1 MVRANRKSADA
12 QQRIYVIAGAEQ
24 TLVNAKCSELLDELI
39 EPERRATGL
48 FDAEP
53 NKVGIAEIFDE
64 LRTLPFLAGRR
75 VVLVK
80 NADKFIS
87 ANRQL
92 LENYFDN
99 PCPTGVLVLTVK
111 SWDGR
116 TRLAKKLPGVG
127 TLIAVEQPK
136 GRQLLGH
143 LVSYAKDAHDKLL
156 GRQAAELVVDLAGN
170 DLTRLYT
177 EIDKL
182 ALFANG
188 EKNITIKHVESLT
201 GNNRLFNAFSVIDAC
216 MAGDAARAAHR
227 LRNMFAED
235 RSTEYTAVG
244 AFAYHFRK
252 LWTAKRMLAA
262 GDSVNSVA
270 DRLRMWYNKDA
281 QFAQVRK
288 LSFRQL
294 GDRLQE
300 LAAIDYAIKR
310 GRAQPRV
317 AMERLVL
324 SMASR
329 NG

>member
-1 MVRANRKSADA
+1 MVRGNRKSTDE
-12 QQRIYVIAGAEQ
+12 QQRIYVIAGKEE
-24 TLVNAKCSELLDELI
+24 TMVNARCSELLDELI
-39 EPERRATGL
+39 EPEQRATGL

-53 NKVGIAEIFDE
+53 DRVDIAEVFDE
-64 LRTLPFLAGRR
+64 LRTLPFLAGHR

-80 NADKFIS
+80 NADKFVS

-99 PCPTGVLVLTVK
+99 PSATGVLVLTVK
-111 SWDGR
+111 TWDSR

-136 GRQLLGH
+136 TQELWRH
-143 LVSYAKDAHDKLL
+143 LVSYAKDAHDKGL
-156 GRQAAELVVDLAGN
+156 GRQAAELLVDLAGD

-182 ALFANG
+182 ALFADS
-188 EKNITIKHVESLT
+188 EKNITIKHIESLT
-201 GNNRLFNAFSVIDAC
+201 GHNRLFNAFSVIDAC
-216 MAGDAARAAHR
+216 IAGNAAQAAQR
-227 LRNMFAED
+227 LRKMFAED

-252 LWTAKRMLAA
+252 LWTAKKMLAE
-262 GDSVNSVA
+262 GQSVNSVA
-270 DRLRMWYNKDA
+270 GRLRMWYNKDA
-281 QFAQVRK
+281 QFAQVRR
-288 LSFRQL
+288 LSMRQI

-300 LAAIDYAIKR
+300 LAGIDYAIKR

-317 AMERLVL
+317 AMEQLVL
-324 SMASR
+324 NMASQ
-329 NG
+329 

>member
-1 MVRANRKSADA
+1 MVRDKRNSADK
-12 QQRIYVIAGAEQ
+12 QQRIYVVAGKEE
-24 TLVNAKCSELLDELI
+24 TMVNARCSELLDELI
-39 EPERRATGL
+39 EPEQRATGL

-53 NKVGIAEIFDE
+53 DKVDIAEIFDE

-80 NADKFIS
+80 NADKFVS

-99 PCPTGVLVLTVK
+99 PSATGVLVLTVK
-111 SWDGR
+111 TWDSR

-127 TLIAVEQPK
+127 TLIAVERPK
-136 GRQLLGH
+136 TQELWRH
-143 LVSYAKDAHDKLL
+143 LVSYAKDAHDKGL
-156 GRQAAELVVDLAGN
+156 GRQAAELLVDLAGD

-177 EIDKL
+177 EVDKL
-182 ALFANG
+182 ALFADS
-188 EKNITIKHVESLT
+188 EKNITIKHIESLT

-216 MAGDAARAAHR
+216 IAGNAAQAAQR
-227 LRNMFAED
+227 LRKMFAED

-262 GDSVNSVA
+262 GDSVNAVA
-270 DRLRMWYNKDA
+270 GRLRMWYNKDA
-281 QFAQVRK
+281 QFAQVRR
-288 LSFRQL
+288 LSMRQL
-294 GDRLQE
+294 GDRLQQ

-317 AMERLVL
+317 AMEQLVL
-324 SMASR
+324 SMASQ
-329 NG
+329 